1 MIFIYNFIHLIQ
13 IPLESNARNWN
24 VFLDDSLKPDHN
36 STTNGVTDIMTRL
49 EQAIASGNHKEAAL
63 LAKEVSK
70 LQIST
75 KLSQKESSKDDPK
88 QTIKAKPEKIK

>member
-1 MIFIYNFIHLIQ
+1 
-13 IPLESNARNWN
+13 
-24 VFLDDSLKPDHN
+24 
-36 STTNGVTDIMTRL
+36 MTRL

-70 LQIST
+70 LQVST

-88 QTIKAKPEKIK
+88 QTIKAKLEKIK

>member
-1 MIFIYNFIHLIQ
+1 MIFIHMPF
-13 IPLESNARNWN
+13 ESNASYWN
-24 VFLDDSLKPDHN
+24 VFLDDSLKPDN
-36 STTNGVTDIMTRL
+36 KSTTNGVSDIMTRL

-88 QTIKAKPEKIK
+88 QTIKEKPEKIK

>member
-1 MIFIYNFIHLIQ
+1 MQ
-13 IPLESNARNWN
+13 
-24 VFLDDSLKPDHN
+24 
-36 STTNGVTDIMTRL
+36 NGVGDIMTRL

-75 KLSQKESSKDDPK
+75 KLSQKESSKSQKPNSAK
-88 QTIKAKPEKIK
+88 QEKIKYV

>member
-1 MIFIYNFIHLIQ
+1 
-13 IPLESNARNWN
+13 
-24 VFLDDSLKPDHN
+24 
-36 STTNGVTDIMTRL
+36 MTRL

>member
-1 MIFIYNFIHLIQ
+1 
-13 IPLESNARNWN
+13 
-24 VFLDDSLKPDHN
+24 
-36 STTNGVTDIMTRL
+36 MTRL

-75 KLSQKESSKDDPK
+75 KLAQKELSKNPKIGPPK
-88 QTIKAKPEKIK
+88 QEKIK

>member
-1 MIFIYNFIHLIQ
+1 M
-13 IPLESNARNWN
+13 
-24 VFLDDSLKPDHN
+24 FLDDSLKPDNN
-36 STTNGVTDIMTRL
+36 STTHGVSDIMTRL